1 MLTSVYYITDSV
13 SLVFSVSGVVHSLQA
28 CVMIIATFPLST
40 AVEKEIKMIKCLK
53 LKYNK
58 KGIVHP
64 KMKVC

>member
-40 AVEKEIKMIKCLK
+40 AVEKEIKTMIECLK

-58 KGIVHP
+58 K
-64 KMKVC
+64 K